1 MSSSSLGESTEVQ
14 RIMMELINQLD
25 GFDPRGNVKII
36 MATNRQEILD
46 PALLRPGRLDR
57 MIEFGPPDYKG
68 LVDIFKIHTR
78 RMPIEND
85 IRFELLARKA
95 ANLGE

>member
-25 GFDPRGNVKII
+25 GFDPRGNVKVI
-36 MATNRQEILD
+36 MATNRPETLD

-57 MIEFGPPDYKG
+57 RIEFGPPDFEG
-68 LVDIFKIHTR
+68 LMDIFKIHTR
-78 RMPIEND
+78 RMPLEQD
-85 IRFELLARKA
+85 VRFELMARKSV
-95 ANLGE
+95 NLGE